1 MFSYCACH
9 RSPSH
14 ICLFVLL
21 LRWNISAVICNQV
34 YVLFL
39 VFNHS
44 GAFASLNSLKNHH
57 LNRIGDRNKKLYVSS
72 TTPTLL
78 SEVFRVYLDRLFAP
92 LTDTPH
98 AARSARKAQKKSIRI
113 SSPAHDCSKIRLKTP
128 RRPGF
133 LRSEYGRR
141 SRTYFPERE
150 ETPNPQ
156 GQINLRCST
165 AESLRGSPCSSQD
178 TSNEPNARAGK
189 GKKNGRRGTANGKG
203 TG

>member
-1 MFSYCACH
+1 MYYSWCSSLLEHLH
-9 RSPSH
+9 RST
-14 ICLFVLL
+14 LKKTT
-21 LRWNISAVICNQV
+21 ISTELGTEIRSYMLAVQ
-34 YVLFL
+34 
-39 VFNHS
+39 H
-44 GAFASLNSLKNHH
+44 
-57 LNRIGDRNKKLYVSS
+57 
-72 TTPTLL
+72 LL
-78 SEVFRVYLDRLFAP
+78 SKYIRVYLDRLFAP

-98 AARSARKAQKKSIRI
+98 AARSARKAQKRSIRI
-113 SSPAHDCSKIRLKTP
+113 SSPADDCSKIRLKTP

-133 LRSEYGRR
+133 LRPEYGRR

-189 GKKNGRRGTANGKG
+189 GKKNGRRGTANGNG